1 VHGPGNKV
9 TVTHKKREVASP
21 EAIDCF
27 GLFEFEWK
35 VEFVLEVDLL
45 TIGGTYVGIT
55 ENVSL
60 GIEEA
65 KQDYARAFFADDL
78 MEFKDILRTCVT
90 QQTEEGSESLEKKIR
105 KLKDRIRRHQ
115 TKLKEKME
123 RVEMKQRQRDLQ
135 GIKESKKA
143 SREAQRKQQKEMK
156 KLQKTL
162 SSNLTLHQDEITRT
176 MDGGGVVHIPNSL
189 VDEEADPQ
197 DPSSPK

>member
-1 VHGPGNKV
+1 MHGPGNKV